1 MFIGTTPE
9 EIRVLLQD
17 VLKDRKGEDIFV
29 GCSGNFSTDKV
40 LAGMGFKVHSND
52 VSLYS
57 KLIADIVMGKDTE
70 VTVTNR
76 DLINVFSQWEETK
89 YKKLVEVMFAMR
101 LSKFAKMKNDY
112 EREFYHNFIVNAND
126 YYAKTIAKMEKNQ
139 QFGFQI
145 DSFNYGDFIEHLKSK
160 KPNQIGISF
169 PPTYKGGYEKMYQ
182 FVEDS
187 FNYKRA
193 KYQLFDPAKA
203 ENTFLELL
211 EQGEN
216 IIYSDREN
224 EKLKDYEIAKAY
236 LGHGK
241 NTVYI
246 YSSLENTKK
255 KYYIEKSKK
264 ELTTKYK
271 IIDINRQ
278 FDENTKIIIEPCQLK
293 DVNYFKSFFMSAK
306 VDYSEGGDF
315 ALVFLADGE
324 AFGFVS
330 FNKQL
335 STFSKIFIHSDFV
348 VNSVVPKLS
357 KLLILL
363 LKSKEVQRHIIRFY
377 KHYYTGLRT
386 SVYTQKPVSMKY
398 RGVFNLDKRDNGKL
412 IYQADF
418 TNETSKEIY
427 LLWLKKYQK

>member
-1 MFIGTTPE
+1 MFVGTTPE
-9 EIRVLLQD
+9 EIRILLQD
-17 VLKDRKGEDIFV
+17 VLKDRKGEDVFV

-57 KLIADIVMGKDTE
+57 KLIADIVMGTDTE
-70 VTVTNR
+70 VKVIDS
-76 DLINVFSQWEETK
+76 DLINVFSQWEESK
-89 YKKLVEVMFAMR
+89 YKKLVQVMFAMR
-101 LSKFAKMKNDY
+101 LSKFVKRKNDY
-112 EREFYHNFIVNAND
+112 EREFYHNFIVNAKG
-126 YYAKTIAKMEKNQ
+126 YYEKTVTKMEKNQ
-139 QFGFQI
+139 QLGFQI
-145 DSFNYGDFIEHLKSK
+145 SSFSYCDFIEHLKTK

-169 PPTYKGGYEKMYQ
+169 PPTYKGGYEKMFQY
-182 FVEDS
+182 VEDS

-193 KYQLFDPAKA
+193 KYAMFDPAKA

-224 EKLKDYEIAKAY
+224 EKLQNYEIAKAY

-246 YSSLENTKK
+246 YSSLVNTKK

-264 ELTTKYK
+264 ALTTKYK
-271 IIDINRQ
+271 IIDINKQ
-278 FDENTKIIIEPCQLK
+278 FDENTNIEIEPCQLK

-315 ALVFLADGE
+315 ALVLLADGE

-335 STFSKIFIHSDFV
+335 STFSQIFIHSDFV
-348 VNSVVPKLS
+348 VNSVMPKLS

-363 LKSKEVQRHIIRFY
+363 LKSKEVQRQIIRFY
-377 KHYYTGLRT
+377 KHYYLGLRT

-398 RGVFNLDKRDNGKL
+398 RGVFNLDKRDKGKL
-412 IYQADF
+412 IYSADF
-418 TNETSKEIY
+418 TKETAKEIY